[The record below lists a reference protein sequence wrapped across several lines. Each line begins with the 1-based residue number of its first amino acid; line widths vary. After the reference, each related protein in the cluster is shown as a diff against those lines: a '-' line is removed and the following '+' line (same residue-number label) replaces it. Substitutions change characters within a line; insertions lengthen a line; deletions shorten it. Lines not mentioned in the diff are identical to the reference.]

1 MQDITVSIKGE
12 NVRKTLGMTRCL
24 LAGLLMIATA
34 GFAARA
40 EAGVALGATRVIYP
54 AGQKQVQLAVTN
66 NDDNSTYLIQ
76 SWSKTPTVKKT
87 GAL

>member
-34 GFAARA
+34 GSLRA
-40 EAGVALGATRVIYP
+40 PKRAWRWERPALFIPPDKSRF
-54 AGQKQVQLAVTN
+54 
-66 NDDNSTYLIQ
+66 
-76 SWSKTPTVKKT
+76 SWR
-87 GAL
+87 